1 MKTFSAIN
9 RDEISTLS
17 VLIVAL
23 EVALH
28 EKNIDEGLKGSISI
42 LLEINTAGYNDIL
55 SSR

>member
-1 MKTFSAIN
+1 MKTFSATN